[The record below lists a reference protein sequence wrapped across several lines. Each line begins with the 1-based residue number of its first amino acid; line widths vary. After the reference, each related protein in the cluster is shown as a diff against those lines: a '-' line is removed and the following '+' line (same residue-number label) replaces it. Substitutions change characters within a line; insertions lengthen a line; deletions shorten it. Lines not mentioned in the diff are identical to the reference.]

1 MRVEEPIH
9 TANISK
15 ATIPLTVGFTALAIL
30 IAGLGYWSVT
40 ARIAGAVVASGL
52 IEVQSHRQVIQHP
65 EGGVVGA
72 ILASDGDVVEANQT
86 LIRFDGRRQRSELKI
101 VEGQLFEILA
111 RSARLKAERDGLDT
125 LVFPTQLS
133 EISGTDKTIDR
144 QLIEET
150 NLFGARQ
157 LALAQETEQLN
168 EQVTQIENRIDGT
181 TAQIYAMS
189 KQLELVGH
197 ELENQ
202 QSLFLQGLTNAARVL
217 ELRTRQASLQGE
229 LGKLTADTAE
239 LRGEISALKVELLKL
254 KTRRQEEAISA
265 LRELQYSE
273 IELAERRITLLDTL
287 SRLDVKAPLGGII
300 YGTQIFAL
308 QAVVQPGAPI
318 MYVIPQGRPL
328 VIAAR
333 VDTIHVDQIHIG
345 QEASLRFSSFDQRWT
360 PTILGTVRRISAD
373 VVADEMTGFTYYA
386 VELAP
391 QTNEL
396 EKLGDQELLPGMP
409 VEAFIRTG
417 DRSPMAYLTKPLT
430 DYFVR
435 AFRE

>member
-1 MRVEEPIH
+1 MNIEKPKRSSG
-9 TANISK
+9 ISK
-15 ATIPLTVGFTALAIL
+15 ATIPLLVGYLSLAVL
-30 IAGLGYWSVT
+30 IGGLGYWSVT

-72 ILASDGDVVEANQT
+72 ILAIDGDVVEADQT

-111 RSARLKAERDGLDT
+111 RSSRLKAERDDLET
-125 LVFPTQLS
+125 LVFPTELS
-133 EISGTDKTIDR
+133 ELSGTDKTIER
-144 QLIEET
+144 QLIEEA
-150 NLFGARQ
+150 NLFAARR
-157 LALAQETEQLN
+157 LALAQETAQLN
-168 EQVTQIENRIDGT
+168 EQVTQTENRIEGT
-181 TAQIYAMS
+181 TSQLVAMS
-189 KQLELVGH
+189 NQLRLVGQ

-202 QSLFLQGLTNAARVL
+202 QSLFQQGLTNAARVL
-217 ELRTRQASLQGE
+217 DLQTRQASLQGE

-239 LRGEISALKVELLKL
+239 LRGEISALRVELLKL
-254 KTRRQEEAISA
+254 RTRRQEDAISA

-273 IELAERRITLLDTL
+273 IELAERRVALLDTL
-287 SRLDVKAPLGGII
+287 SRLEVKAPLSGII
-300 YGTQIFAL
+300 YGSQVFAL
-308 QAVVQPGAPI
+308 QSVVQPGAPI
-318 MYVIPQGRPL
+318 MYVIPQGLPL

-333 VDTIHVDQIHIG
+333 VDTIHIDQIHIG
-345 QEASLRFSSFDQRWT
+345 QEAALRFSSFDQRWT

-373 VVADEMTGFTYYA
+373 VVTDEITGIAYYA

-391 QTNEL
+391 KED
-396 EKLGDQELLPGMP
+396 EMAKLGDQELLPGMP

-417 DRSPMAYLTKPLT
+417 DRSPLAYLTKPLT